1 MKLIPPH
8 PPLTGYYKLASQRQ
22 GFVNEL
28 FDQTACQYLNVE
40 NALSFGLGRWHRKRA
55 LRKAGL
61 STGMRVLDVACGPGL
76 VTQGAAE
83 VVGPSGYVI
92 GLDPSSGML
101 REARKGSL
109 QSLVQG
115 WAETLPFRDASFDFV
130 SMGYALRHVSDLRAA
145 FREYLRVLKPGGVVL
160 VLEISRPR
168 SSALLHLQR
177 LYVKSILGTT
187 FALATGNRQLHTLM
201 AYFWDTTEQCVPPT
215 MIVETFKEV
224 GFAHSSVKELFAGL
238 LRDYRAVKP

>member
-8 PPLTGYYKLASQRQ
+8 PPLTGYYKLTSQRQ

-28 FDQTACQYLNVE
+28 FDQTACQYRNVE
-40 NALSFGLGRWHRKRA
+40 NLLSFGFGRWHRKRA
-55 LRKAGL
+55 LREAGL
-61 STGMRVLDVACGPGL
+61 STGMRVLDVGCGPGL
-76 VTQGAAE
+76 VAQGAAE
-83 VVGPSGYVI
+83 VIGPSGYVI
-92 GLDPSSGML
+92 GLDPSLGML
-101 REARKGSL
+101 REARNGSF

-115 WAETLPFRDASFDFV
+115 RAETLPFQDASFDFV

-145 FREYLRVLKPGGVVL
+145 FREYLRVLKPGVVVL
-160 VLEISRPR
+160 ALEMSKPR
-168 SSALLHLQR
+168 SPALLYLQR

-187 FALATGNRQLHTLM
+187 LAVATGNRQLYTLM
-201 AYFWDTTEQCVPPT
+201 AYFWDTIEQCVPPAT
-215 MIVETFKEV
+215 ILEAFKEV

>member
-1 MKLIPPH
+1 MKVIPPH
-8 PPLTGYYKLASQRQ
+8 PPLTGYYNLASQRQ
-22 GFVNEL
+22 RFVNEL
-28 FDQTACQYLNVE
+28 FDQTASQYRHVE

-55 LRKAGL
+55 LREAGL
-61 STGMRVLDVACGPGL
+61 SMGMRILDVGCGPGL
-76 VTQGAAE
+76 VAQGAAE

-92 GLDPSSGML
+92 GLDPSLGML
-101 REARKGSL
+101 REARKSSL

-115 WAETLPFRDASFDFV
+115 WGETLPFRDASFDFV

-160 VLEISRPR
+160 ALEISQPR
-168 SSALLHLQR
+168 SSALLYLQR

-201 AYFWDTTEQCVPPT
+201 AYFWDTTEQCVPPAT
-215 MIVETFKEV
+215 IVEAFKEV
-224 GFAHSSVKELFAGL
+224 GFAHSSVKVLFAGL